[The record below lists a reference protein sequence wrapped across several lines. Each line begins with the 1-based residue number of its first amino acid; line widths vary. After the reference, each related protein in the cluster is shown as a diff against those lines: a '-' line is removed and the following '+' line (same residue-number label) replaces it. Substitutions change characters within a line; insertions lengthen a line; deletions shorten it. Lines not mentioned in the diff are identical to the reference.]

1 MSYCVYCHTN
11 KIDGKKYVGITGQ
24 KPEKRWGNGRNY
36 SHNAYFDNAIKKY
49 GWEEFSHE
57 ILFTGLSKKE
67 AEDKEIELIAKW
79 GLTNRDNG
87 YNLSNGG
94 EGAASLT
101 DEIKKKISEAK
112 KGQTLSEE
120 SKRKM
125 SISRTGNKHSRSI
138 PIGQYTDDGTLI
150 RTYVNSREAE
160 AITGI
165 CGRNIRKCV
174 QGQRSHAG
182 GFVWRKILS

>member
-79 GLTNRDNG
+79 GLTNRDKG

-112 KGQTLSEE
+112 KRTDSFR
-120 SKRKM
+120 RK
-125 SISRTGNKHSRSI
+125 
-138 PIGQYTDDGTLI
+138 
-150 RTYVNSREAE
+150 
-160 AITGI
+160 
-165 CGRNIRKCV
+165 
-174 QGQRSHAG
+174 
-182 GFVWRKILS
+182 